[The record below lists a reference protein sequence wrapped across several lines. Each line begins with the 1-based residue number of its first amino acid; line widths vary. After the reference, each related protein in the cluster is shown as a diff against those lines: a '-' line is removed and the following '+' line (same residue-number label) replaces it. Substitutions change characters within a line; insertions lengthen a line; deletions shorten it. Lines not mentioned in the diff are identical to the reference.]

1 MASGQS
7 ECKCADC
14 GVEITGVPIIPA
26 AADGPTRAQVEK
38 LKPTVYL
45 CVECARERG
54 FSFTDVVLGE
64 DGSASGSTG

>member
-1 MASGQS
+1 MMASSQS

-14 GVEITGVPIIPA
+14 GIEITGVPIVA
-26 AADGPTRAQVEK
+26 EDADGPTRAQREK

-54 FSFTDVVLGE
+54 FSFIEVVTGE
-64 DGSASGSTG
+64 KSTRSD